1 MFDRGQDCLWSVI
14 APKTYV
20 ILLKILRVDARSAQ
34 PYNGIECEHEYLM
47 VTLYFF
53 LIFSMHG
60 SRGGGGTEGPNT
72 FLPGKSQVGISYLR
86 HTVTDPLKTL
96 LTCTDPE
103 NSVGVGVG
111 EGSE

>member
-60 SRGGGGTEGPNT
+60 SRGGGDRGPKHLSPWEIT
-72 FLPGKSQVGISYLR
+72 SGYKLP
-86 HTVTDPLKTL
+86 
-96 LTCTDPE
+96 
-103 NSVGVGVG
+103 
-111 EGSE
+111 